1 MRSDRLTLDRI
12 GMRSVLAATFAAA
25 AGFAGLS
32 ASAAPQATAPGDPL
46 AAEISRWSGYLSTH
60 GAGDEAWE
68 QVKAA
73 GGPAVAAAEKALVE
87 GRRWLAF
94 QRLAAARPLLAATV
108 YSAAH
113 MGPERSD
120 GAAFDAEWAR
130 MGRELHAE
138 LGAIPPGTLD
148 GVQPAAVRAMAEIAL
163 PQIRGYY
170 DASLEYAR
178 NTVLDSGLFY
188 LGAAQAHR
196 DFVAFCRTLG
206 LRGEGAAPKLRPLSG
221 ELDGLEGKLL
231 AAYRPPASIDRHG
244 EFIAANSAV
253 KDAREL
259 DAAGLRYGALA
270 RYLQAAL
277 GVAPLLPPSSDSPD
291 VAERLRV
298 FEARLSRPGQDHS
311 IGRIFLERAQADLAA
326 NPPPARAAGAEAI
339 AADVLPRYF
348 AALAPAAAAAP
359 RPAPGVTVTLVRWP
373 YT

>member
-1 MRSDRLTLDRI
+1 MRVERI
-12 GMRSVLAATFAAA
+12 VVRRALAATLTGLAGLAAA
-25 AGFAGLS
+25 A
-32 ASAAPQATAPGDPL
+32 APPATAPGDPL

-60 GAGDEAWE
+60 TASDETWE
-68 QVKAA
+68 QVKTAA
-73 GGPAVAAAEKALVE
+73 GPVVAAAEKALAD

-113 MGPERSD
+113 TGPESRD
-120 GAAFDAEWAR
+120 EAAFEAEWAR
-130 MGRELHAE
+130 MGRELHSE
-138 LGAIPPGTLD
+138 LGVIPPGTLD

-170 DASLEYAR
+170 DASLDYAR

-188 LGAAQAHR
+188 LGSAQAQR

-206 LRGEGAAPKLRPLSG
+206 FRGEGAAPKLRSLSA
-221 ELDGLEGKLL
+221 ELDGLEAKLL

-244 EFIAANSAV
+244 DFIAANSAV

-259 DAAGLRYGALA
+259 DAAEMRYGALA

-277 GVAPLLPPSSDSPD
+277 GVAPLLPPSADSPD

-298 FEARLSRPGQDHS
+298 FEARLSRPGEDHS

-339 AADVLPRYF
+339 ADDVLPRYF
-348 AALAPAAAAAP
+348 AALAPAGAAVP
-359 RPAPGVTVTLVRWP
+359 RPVPGVTVTLVRWP